1 MASPKS
7 SSLLQL
13 NDPVSVQHT
22 TEIDDAT
29 NSDDQVTPLEGIISY
44 IGPVPELSSSSNDD
58 DGDIFYGIRFTGSS
72 VGKGMNYDHLIS
84 FQHLQERYF
93 SCPVDSALFV
103 PSSSS
108 SNVITKRT
116 LSKLEAL
123 RLRRELLSSATATS
137 TATTMSSST
146 SLPTYTSAI
155 TGSNST
161 GPLGPLTPPRESSS
175 IPLNETVSS
184 ATPTA
189 TSDLASAPKNRLE
202 ELRMRREALKIAKQQ
217 QAPTVSVDKASLS
230 TMTPIKTSLDV
241 LDATSPEPSP
251 LLSGKNDTAMSWQ
264 HRLEELT
271 QQLAVREKE
280 TMQLNRE
287 LRQCQQENQTYQ
299 AQVMQLQTNLE
310 IASQRTTT
318 PSASVPTTE
327 TTSNDEMSALREEIS
342 QWQSSYSE
350 IQDQLARVQ
359 SEWTT
364 CQTSLRETAA
374 AHEQVVVELTRAR
387 AEATSY
393 QNQLR
398 TQTDQND
405 QRGTSDAVHYKERAK
420 LSADISALKRK
431 IEQMEKEKM
440 DLEAAVEDI
449 TLDKEQLQE
458 EKDAMEE
465 KYEDLKLDAETA
477 QMEVEELRME
487 LEDAKAAAGRMM
499 GVTETLTAAAMA
511 SAGSP
516 SSKAND
522 AGVDSMEMIQ
532 SLQTQN
538 ARLREALI
546 RLREQSA
553 LEKMELTRQLR
564 SVEKAAETNIAVEN
578 RVEELTAV
586 NRNLSEQVNDLKD
599 MVEQGAAFEGMV
611 EDLSDRVLGL
621 EEQNVALQAM
631 IRELEEAA
639 ELTAEMEEV
648 QADELKALSRD
659 LEGRDT
665 MIRNL
670 EEAIKMYVRFL
681 LVLDANRML
690 YCKYTELLVVFFRFA
705 GNGGERTISVVPSVT
720 TKQRLIHCVKRSKLC
735 WKYIRG
741 VKVKRAI

>member
-1 MASPKS
+1 
-7 SSLLQL
+7 
-13 NDPVSVQHT
+13 
-22 TEIDDAT
+22 
-29 NSDDQVTPLEGIISY
+29 
-44 IGPVPELSSSSNDD
+44 
-58 DGDIFYGIRFTGSS
+58 
-72 VGKGMNYDHLIS
+72 
-84 FQHLQERYF
+84 
-93 SCPVDSALFV
+93 
-103 PSSSS
+103 
-108 SNVITKRT
+108 
-116 LSKLEAL
+116 
-123 RLRRELLSSATATS
+123 
-137 TATTMSSST
+137 
-146 SLPTYTSAI
+146 
-155 TGSNST
+155 
-161 GPLGPLTPPRESSS
+161 
-175 IPLNETVSS
+175 
-184 ATPTA
+184 
-189 TSDLASAPKNRLE
+189 
-202 ELRMRREALKIAKQQ
+202 
-217 QAPTVSVDKASLS
+217 
-230 TMTPIKTSLDV
+230 
-241 LDATSPEPSP
+241 
-251 LLSGKNDTAMSWQ
+251 
-264 HRLEELT
+264 
-271 QQLAVREKE
+271 
-280 TMQLNRE
+280 
-287 LRQCQQENQTYQ
+287 
-299 AQVMQLQTNLE
+299 
-310 IASQRTTT
+310 
-318 PSASVPTTE
+318 
-327 TTSNDEMSALREEIS
+327 
-342 QWQSSYSE
+342 
-350 IQDQLARVQ
+350 
-359 SEWTT
+359 
-364 CQTSLRETAA
+364 
-374 AHEQVVVELTRAR
+374 
-387 AEATSY
+387 
-393 QNQLR
+393 
-398 TQTDQND
+398 
-405 QRGTSDAVHYKERAK
+405 
-420 LSADISALKRK
+420 
-431 IEQMEKEKM
+431 MEKEKM

-705 GNGGERTISVVPSVT
+705 GNGGERTISVVPLVT
-720 TKQRLIHCVKRSKLC
+720 TKQRLIHCVKRSKSC
-735 WKYIRG
+735 WRYSRG